1 MLYVESR
8 KSLRGRTE
16 KNYLFAECQTKT
28 LGKLSS
34 LPSVRKK
41 ILGKKL
47 VCRVLEKTLDK
58 QVSLPSV
65 FHTTLGK

>member
-16 KNYLFAECQTKT
+16 KNYLFAECQTET

-41 ILGKKL
+41 RLGKKL